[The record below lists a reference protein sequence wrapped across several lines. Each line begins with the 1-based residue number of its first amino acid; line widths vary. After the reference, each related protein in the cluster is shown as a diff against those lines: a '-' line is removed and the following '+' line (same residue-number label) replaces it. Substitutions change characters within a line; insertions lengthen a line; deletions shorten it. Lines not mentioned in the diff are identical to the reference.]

1 MGTRIRWSDIAGASY
16 PASNDSARTLLN
28 SVSGKLDAFGAV
40 TPANGSAGFAKGC
53 TFRDTGTGK
62 VYVNEGSNTSSVFHE
77 LLAVPNAAETAADRG
92 PSPLIWDNC
101 PIVDYLFNPVL
112 GSHYFEDFKG
122 DIKST
127 TNATVFNSHLGFFNS
142 SGPNHQITNDD
153 VHGVLQAEGND
164 ADSDESYMSYGGEG
178 GVIVPTAGKKF
189 WFEARVNRD
198 TVTDNELA
206 MYIGLAEEGLTATN
220 SLDVNTGDL
229 LVGKDWLG
237 FHVDHGNAN
246 AIDFVHGDGTGEA
259 VVAGADVVTPTAS
272 AFNKLGLY
280 CDGVTVF
287 AYGDGVL
294 VDSILLSASDMPLG
308 EELGMYLLF
317 RNGDAGPG
325 EHKGAI
331 DWWRLAVEY

>member
-1 MGTRIRWSDIAGASY
+1 MGRISWSDIRDAVFPTSGSERAIIKSGSGHLEAY
-16 PASNDSARTLLN
+16 G
-28 SVSGKLDAFGAV
+28 SVV
-40 TPANGSAGFAKGC
+40 PANGSAGYATGG
-53 TFRDTGTGK
+53 TFKDTGTGK
-62 VYVNEGSNTSSVFHE
+62 VYVNEGTNTSSVFHE
-77 LLAVPNAAETAADRG
+77 LLAVPNVAETAADRG

-101 PIVDYLFNPVL
+101 PIVEYTFNPVK

-122 DIKST
+122 DILSVTNST
-127 TNATVFNSHLGFFNS
+127 MKNSHLGFFNS
-142 SGPNHQITNDD
+142 SGPTHQITNDD
-153 VHGVLQAEGND
+153 VHGVLQVEGND
-164 ADSDESYMSYGGEG
+164 ADNDESYMSYGGEG
-178 GVIVPTAGKKF
+178 GVVVPTAGKKF

-198 TVTDNELA
+198 TVTDNQLA

-220 SLDVNTGDL
+220 SLDINTGDL
-229 LVGKDWLG
+229 LVAKDWLG

-308 EELGMYLLF
+308 EELGMYLLL
-317 RNGDAGPG
+317 RNGNAGAA

-331 DWWRLAVEY
+331 DWWRIAVEY